1 MGLYVTPDI
10 LIMLGFNAN
19 RGENPFFTQ
28 LLDFPI
34 LLVTDSQNMPPA
46 TPANSEWLTRKRLI
60 DGKLKATGWRVVPF
74 APGKPLAA
82 FDRCAIEEF
91 ETSSGPADYAL
102 CLGGQIVAILE
113 AKKLTLGPQNV
124 LSQAERYSK
133 SIQQPGLQA
142 GPFGVPLL
150 YSTNG
155 EVIWHHDIRNFLNRS
170 RQIAQFHT
178 PEAITE
184 VLNFDLDAAIARLR
198 LIPNKS
204 AKLRP
209 YQFEANEAIEQ
220 AIADRKRAM
229 LVAMAT
235 GTGKTF
241 TMVNEI
247 YRLMKSGTARRV
259 LFLVDRRALAAQAV
273 RAFGSFDADQGLKFD
288 KIYEVYSQ
296 RFQREDFGEDE
307 KFDPKALPPSYL
319 QTPKPGNAFVYV
331 STIQRMT
338 INLYGRDAAM
348 GGEEPIDDDAEQ
360 LDIPIHA
367 FDLIVADECHRG
379 YTSSEV
385 ALWRKTLEHFDS
397 IKIGLTATPAAH
409 TTAYFK
415 DTVYRYEYE
424 RAVREGFLVDYDVVK
439 VRSNVRMNGVFLK
452 EGEEVGLINPETGSK
467 KLDSIED
474 ERAFDAST
482 VEREITSP
490 DSNKKILEEIR
501 KYAREHEQTFGRFP
515 KTLIFAAN
523 DLPHT
528 SHADQLVDQA
538 RDIFGRGDSFVQK
551 ITGSP
556 TVDRPL
562 QRIREFR
569 NRPNPGIVVSVDML
583 STGVDIPDLEFI
595 VFLRPVKSRILFEQM
610 LGRGTRKGEKFPD
623 KSHFVVF
630 DCFDG
635 TLLEYFR
642 QATAIT
648 ADPPAGVTR
657 TIPEIIDDI
666 WANRDREYNI
676 RCLTKRLQRIDKEMH
691 GDARADFAAFVPE
704 GDLATYAKNLGAT
717 LHKDFVSAMSL
728 LRNADFQRLLQ
739 EYKRKPRVFYVAHT
753 TEDEVF
759 SEWLVRGL
767 DGKEYKPDDYLA
779 AFSEYV
785 ATHQTDIDSIA
796 ILLRHPQNWGPD
808 ALKSLREALAK
819 APQRFTEPN
828 LQKAFE
834 LRRNKALADII
845 SMVKNAAD
853 AQSPLLTAAE
863 RVDRAIET
871 ITREQTFTNE
881 QLVWIERIRT
891 HLQGN
896 LSIDQDD
903 FESQPI
909 FSDFGGWGRAARVFA
924 GRLPALMQ
932 EINEAIAA

>member
-1 MGLYVTPDI
+1 
-10 LIMLGFNAN
+10 
-19 RGENPFFTQ
+19 
-28 LLDFPI
+28 
-34 LLVTDSQNMPPA
+34 MPQA

-74 APGKPLAA
+74 ASSKSLASL
-82 FDRCAIEEF
+82 DRCAIEEF
-91 ETSSGPADYAL
+91 ETTNGPADYAL

-133 SIQQPGLQA
+133 GTEQPALQA
-142 GPFGVPLL
+142 GAFGVPLL

-155 EVIWHHDIRNFLNRS
+155 EVIWHHDIRNSLNRS

-178 PEAITE
+178 PEAISE
-184 VLNFDLDAAIARLR
+184 ILSFDLDAAIARLR
-198 LIPNKS
+198 TIPNKS

-247 YRLMKSGTARRV
+247 YRLMKSGAARRV

-273 RAFGSFDADQGLKFD
+273 RAFGSFDAEQGLKFD

-296 RFQREDFGEDE
+296 RFQKEDFGEDE
-307 KFDPKALPPSYL
+307 KFDPKVLPQSYL
-319 QTPKPGNAFVYV
+319 QAPKPGNAFVYV

-338 INLYGRDAAM
+338 INLYGREVAM
-348 GGEEPIDDDAEQ
+348 GGEEPIDDDAEK

-439 VRSNVRMNGVFLK
+439 IRSNVRMNGVFLK

-490 DSNKKILEEIR
+490 DSNKKILEEIMT
-501 KYAREHEQTFGRFP
+501 YAQEHEQTYGRFP

-583 STGVDIPDLEFI
+583 TTGVDIPDLEFI

-648 ADPPAGVTR
+648 ADPPTGVMR

-704 GDLATYAKNLGAT
+704 GDLAAYAKNLRDA
-717 LHKDFVSAMSL
+717 LQRDFVPTMGL

-753 TEDEVF
+753 TEDEVS
-759 SEWLVRGL
+759 SEWLVRGM
-767 DGKEYKPDDYLA
+767 DGKEYKPDDYLT

-796 ILLRHPQNWGPD
+796 ILLKHPQDWGPD
-808 ALKSLREALAK
+808 ALKSLREKLAS

-853 AQSPLLTAAE
+853 TQSPLLTAAE
-863 RVDRAIET
+863 RVDRAIQK
-871 ITREQTFTNE
+871 ITNAQTFTKN

-909 FSDFGGWGRAARVFA
+909 FSDFGGWGRALKVFD
-924 GRLPALMQ
+924 GRLPQLMK